1 MSPCGPPYS
10 TAPCN
15 TRSLPPST
23 ARCSGRST
31 PNAIHEGSV
40 SGAALVRVRVRRR
53 KGSASEVGGSEV
65 GGSEVGGS
73 EMREAV
79 VREAVTTAALPA
91 AQPLPPFAGGTGAA
105 GAGATAL
112 RGILHC
118 RIPPPGCGPD
128 VASNGHS
135 QSPLAAA
142 AAIDAGASDKKKSR
156 RRSSKSEGGEST
168 LVGYET

>member
-1 MSPCGPPYS
+1 MQ
-10 TAPCN
+10 
-15 TRSLPPST
+15 
-23 ARCSGRST
+23 
-31 PNAIHEGSV
+31 E
-40 SGAALVRVRVRRR
+40 AA
-53 KGSASEVGGSEV
+53 
-65 GGSEVGGS
+65 
-73 EMREAV
+73 
-79 VREAVTTAALPA
+79 VREAVATARLPT

-135 QSPLAAA
+135 QSPLVAAA
-142 AAIDAGASDKKKSR
+142 AAVSLAGASDKKKSR

>member
-1 MSPCGPPYS
+1 MQ
-10 TAPCN
+10 
-15 TRSLPPST
+15 
-23 ARCSGRST
+23 
-31 PNAIHEGSV
+31 E
-40 SGAALVRVRVRRR
+40 AA
-53 KGSASEVGGSEV
+53 
-65 GGSEVGGS
+65 
-73 EMREAV
+73 
-79 VREAVTTAALPA
+79 VREAVATARLPT
-91 AQPLPPFAGGTGAA
+91 AQPLPPFAGGA
-105 GAGATAL
+105 GAGAGAGAGTTAL

-118 RIPPPGCGPD
+118 RNPPPGCGPD